1 MPKQS
6 KLAMKLISA
15 LKKAWRYVREVTGDT
30 AYENYA
36 KYCAA
41 NNSNSNPAAPATMS
55 RAEFYSESLK
65 RKYSTINRCC

>member
-6 KLAMKLISA
+6 KRAMRLRSA
-15 LKKAWRYVREVTGDT
+15 LKKAWRYVREVTGDA

-36 KYCAA
+36 KYCATKK
-41 NNSNSNPAAPATMS
+41 SDSNPNAIAMMT

>member
-6 KLAMKLISA
+6 KRSTQLISA
-15 LKKAWRYVREVTGDT
+15 LKKAWGYLREVTGDT

-36 KYCAA
+36 KYCGTKK
-41 NNSNSNPAAPATMS
+41 SHSNPNGIAIMT
-55 RAEFYSESLK
+55 RTEFYSESLK